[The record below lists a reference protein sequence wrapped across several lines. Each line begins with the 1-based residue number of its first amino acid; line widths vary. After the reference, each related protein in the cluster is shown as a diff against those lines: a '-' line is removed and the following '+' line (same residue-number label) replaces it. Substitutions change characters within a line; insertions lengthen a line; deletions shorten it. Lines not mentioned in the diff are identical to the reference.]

1 MSDFKNKSRCVQWFL
16 LFNAILVHWR
26 LFITV
31 LEYGSWINLVTE
43 TACIV
48 FKEIMVYRMR
58 DSNPWLMTFFLW
70 TVLLSCC
77 CCEHFCWI
85 HWNFSPVY
93 IVTINTYLS
102 DHVHLCCQIT
112 CLHVNTSCCHLTR
125 PIHTVAKSHR
135 ATYLAQALCIPI
147 RAPVEGTC
155 QGVLRGSWLW
165 CFEGHLLR
173 TLRGTC

>member
-1 MSDFKNKSRCVQWFL
+1 MNKSRCVQWFL

-31 LEYGSWINLVTE
+31 LEYGSWINPVTE

-58 DSNPWLMTFFLW
+58 DSNPWLMTFFCEPSSCLVVVVNISVVF
-70 TVLLSCC
+70 TETFHLSTL
-77 CCEHFCWI
+77 F
-85 HWNFSPVY
+85 
-93 IVTINTYLS
+93 LS

-125 PIHTVAKSHR
+125 PTHCSYKSHR
-135 ATYLAQALCIPI
+135 STYLAKALCIPI

-155 QGVLRGSWLW
+155 QGVLRGSWVW